1 MQLCNNCGEQIEDEQ
16 KICTHCGISL
26 EFDKDKKVFIPIDY
40 SDVREAIPEGED
52 IIYSSFCSAQ
62 KSGMNMRTQTFESE
76 TFQSHVLFTKNGI
89 AYQEPEAGL
98 MKSNYLPWYKVNNI
112 ATGSFMI
119 QKGSGMTKKI
129 VAYTMTPITKYESL
143 KEFEMR
149 SKRFYF
155 DFVPH
160 VLDEKKKH
168 RSSEGLKKLQKSY
181 NKLKKIL
188 GEEECEFFKTNV
200 NYEEFQKHLPLLEK
214 AMLESAPK
222 WAQYLI
228 KKQLNK

>member
-1 MQLCNNCGEQIEDEQ
+1 MQLCNNCGEQIEDGL
-16 KICTHCGISL
+16 KICTHCGTSL
-26 EFDKDKKVFIPIDY
+26 EINKDKKIFIPIDY

-52 IIYSSFCSAQ
+52 IIYSSFCSVQ
-62 KSGMNMRTQTFESE
+62 KSGLDPHTHTLQSE

-89 AYQEPEAGL
+89 AYQELEAGL
-98 MKSNYLPWYKVNNI
+98 MKSNYLPWYEVNNI
-112 ATGSFMI
+112 AAGSFMI
-119 QKGSGMTKKI
+119 QEGSGMKKKTF
-129 VAYTMTPITKYESL
+129 AYTMTPVTKYESL
-143 KEFEMR
+143 QEFEMR
-149 SKRFYF
+149 TKRFYF

-200 NYEEFQKHLPLLEK
+200 NYEEFKKHLPLLEK
-214 AMLESAPK
+214 AMLESMPK
-222 WAQYLI
+222 WAQFLVNRQI
-228 KKQLNK
+228 NE